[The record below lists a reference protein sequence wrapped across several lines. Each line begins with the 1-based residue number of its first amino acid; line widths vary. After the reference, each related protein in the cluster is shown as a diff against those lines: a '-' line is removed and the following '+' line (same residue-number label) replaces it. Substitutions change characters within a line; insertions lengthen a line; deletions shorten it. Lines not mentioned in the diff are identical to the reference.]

1 VVGELRSLLFDIFV
15 FASMA
20 KNEYGLIPCTYRT
33 PVPLVARSVRA
44 ILYGASV
51 FLSFF
56 LMLVFM
62 TYNVRRPFSSVLT
75 HSTHP
80 LILQAYLI
88 LAVVIG
94 AALGHFIFGDT
105 INVESVL
112 SGAADGKGMACH

>member
-1 VVGELRSLLFDIFV
+1 
-15 FASMA
+15 MA
-20 KNEYGLIPCTYRT
+20 RNEYELIPCTCRT
-33 PVPLVARSVRA
+33 PVPLVARSIRA

-62 TYNVRRPFSSVLT
+62 TYNVCRPFSSALVPSLT
-75 HSTHP
+75 HSTHS

-88 LAVVIG
+88 VAVVIG

-105 INVESVL
+105 INVEGVL
-112 SGAADGKGMACH
+112 SGVAGGKGMACH